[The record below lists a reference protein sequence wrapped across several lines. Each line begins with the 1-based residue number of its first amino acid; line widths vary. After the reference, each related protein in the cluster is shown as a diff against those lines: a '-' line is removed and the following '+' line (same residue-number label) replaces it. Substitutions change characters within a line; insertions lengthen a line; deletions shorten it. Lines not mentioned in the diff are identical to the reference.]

1 MACVADNATELSL
14 GHVIREARGHAGL
27 SLRELS
33 KRVSK
38 TPSYLSD
45 IENDRRVPSEEVLR
59 QLGSVLHLQFDDMMA
74 RAGRLGETTLR
85 YLRHHPSAGV
95 LLRRLADL
103 SVSEADLEE
112 LLEQV
117 QKLAKR
123 GRK

>member
-1 MACVADNATELSL
+1 VPDSANDLSL
-14 GHVIREARGHAGL
+14 GQVIREARGHAGL

-59 QLGSVLHLQFDDMMA
+59 DLGRVLHLQFDDMMA
-74 RAGRLGETTLR
+74 RAGRLGENTLR
-85 YLRHHPSAGV
+85 YLRRHPSAGI

-103 SVSEADLEE
+103 NADEADLGMV
-112 LLEQV
+112 LEQI
-117 QKLAKR
+117 QKLVKR
-123 GRK
+123 GQK

>member
-1 MACVADNATELSL
+1 VDNAIELSL
-14 GHVIREARGHAGL
+14 GQVVREARGRAGL

-33 KRVSK
+33 KRISK

-59 QLGSVLHLQFDDMMA
+59 GLGSVLHLQFDDMMA
-74 RAGRLGETTLR
+74 RAGRLGEDTLR
-85 YLRHHPSAGV
+85 YLRRHPSAGV

-103 SVSEADLEE
+103 NANEADLGV

-117 QKLAKR
+117 HKLGKR